1 MSESI
6 GKVHYDSNDDCIQQ
20 DKVTNR
26 GQQVQTQDELKPKQE
41 WNHQRGKG
49 TNTNSTKSTQKL
61 KHKEMLK

>member
-6 GKVHYDSNDDCIQQ
+6 VKVRCDSNDDCIQQ

-41 WNHQRGKG
+41 WSHLEEEKG
-49 TNTNSTKSTQKL
+49 HRYK
-61 KHKEMLK
+61 